1 MNKFLV
7 PIFLILLFSCSNNN
21 STSND
26 EKYVI
31 TDYYETTGTFSN
43 IQVLLDLA
51 KPGSTIHLLANNT
64 YTQPTSL
71 VLKDGI
77 TINGNGATLKRNTE
91 QTTTSTN
98 SVNEKAVSIN
108 VERVPSGWKVGDY
121 LQLYNDNSFLTSS
134 YKSEIIIQSI
144 VGNRI
149 NFIKP
154 IGRAAAYDTYIWR
167 IGSSVRKV
175 YPQITSTR
183 SYDLFTVP
191 TVWRV
196 NNLILDGN
204 KIFNSGN
211 LYWGVNMAIS
221 NSGKSEISKC
231 KFLNM
236 PNETFLGS
244 GVSIKDS
251 YAENLNG
258 SFYHQSADY
267 IVGDIILGGE
277 ISGNTI
283 KNTNIAS
290 NATLTGHSEGVI
302 TFSYTSGRVKIHNN
316 RFLGGGASVL
326 GNISYSNDLS
336 NGANKD
342 FYFQNNYCENYNRI
356 INAFW
361 YSDVDLIYN
370 VDNVYISDNVFSN
383 CGAND
388 WSGYLA
394 QINGYGKI
402 KFMRNLY
409 TNGTTVINIPLKMED

>member
-1 MNKFLV
+1 MKRFLL
-7 PIFLILLFSCSNNN
+7 PFFLIILFSCSNNN
-21 STSND
+21 D
-26 EKYVI
+26 EKFVI
-31 TDYYETTGTFSN
+31 TDYYETTGIFSN

-51 KPGSTIHLLANNT
+51 KSGSTIHLLANNT
-64 YTQPTSL
+64 YTQHNSL
-71 VLKDGI
+71 VLKESI
-77 TINGNGATLKRNTE
+77 TINGNGAILKRDAE

-98 SVNEKAVSIN
+98 SVNEKAVSIKVEN
-108 VERVPSGWKVGDY
+108 VPFGWKVGDH
-121 LQLYNDNSFLTSS
+121 LQLYTDNSFLTSS
-134 YKSEIIIQSI
+134 YKSQIGIQSI
-144 VGNRI
+144 VGNTI

-154 IGRAAAYDTYIWR
+154 IGRAAAYITYTWK
-167 IGSSVRKV
+167 IGTAVRKV

-191 TVWRV
+191 TVWNV

-204 KIFNSGN
+204 KTFNSGN
-211 LYWGVNMAIS
+211 LYWGVNMAIA
-221 NSGKSEISKC
+221 NSGKSKISKC

-244 GVSIKDS
+244 GVTIKDS

-258 SFYHQSADY
+258 SFYHQSADFV
-267 IVGDIILGGE
+267 IGDIILGGE

-316 RFLGGGASVL
+316 RFLGGGESVL
-326 GNISYSNDLS
+326 GDISYSNDLS

-361 YSDVDLIYN
+361 HSDVDLVYN
-370 VDNVYISDNVFSN
+370 VNNVYISDNVFSS
-383 CGAND
+383 CGTND
-388 WSGYLA
+388 WSVYLTE
-394 QINGYGKI
+394 INEYGTI
-402 KFMRNLY
+402 KFTRNLY
-409 TNGTTVINIPLKMED
+409 TNGTTVINIPSKMKN

>member
-1 MNKFLV
+1 MHMKRFLL
-7 PIFLILLFSCSNNN
+7 PFFLIILFSCSNNN
-21 STSND
+21 N
-26 EKYVI
+26 EKSVI
-31 TDYYETTGTFSN
+31 KGCYETTGIFSN
-43 IQVLLDLA
+43 IQVLVDLA
-51 KPGSTIHLLANNT
+51 KSGSTIHLLANNT
-64 YTQPTSL
+64 YTQHNSL
-71 VLKDGI
+71 VLKEGI
-77 TINGNGATLKRNTE
+77 TINGNGAILKRGAE
-91 QTTTSTN
+91 QITTSTN
-98 SVNEKAVSIN
+98 SVNEKAVSIH
-108 VERVPSGWKVGDY
+108 VDSVPSGWKLGDH
-121 LQLYNDNSFLTSS
+121 LQLYVDNSFLTSS
-134 YKSEIIIQSI
+134 YKSEIIIRSI
-144 VGNRI
+144 VGNTI
-149 NFIKP
+149 NFMKP
-154 IGRAAAYDTYIWR
+154 IGRSAAYNTYTWR
-167 IGSSVRKV
+167 IGTSVRKV

-183 SYDLFTVP
+183 SYDLFTDP
-191 TVWRV
+191 TVWYV

-204 KIFNSGN
+204 KTFNSGN

-221 NSGKSEISKC
+221 NSGRSKITKC

-236 PNETFLGS
+236 PNETILGS

-258 SFYHQSADY
+258 SFYHQSADFV
-267 IVGDIILGGE
+267 IGDIILGGE

-302 TFSYTSGRVKIHNN
+302 TFSYTSGRVKIYSN
-316 RFLGGGASVL
+316 RFLGGGASIL

-370 VDNVYISDNVFSN
+370 VDDVYISDNVFSN

-394 QINGYGKI
+394 QINGYGTI
-402 KFMRNLY
+402 KFTRNLY
-409 TNGTTVINIPLKMED
+409 TNGTTVLNIPFKMED